1 MQITFIEFN
10 VVRNARMADAAR
22 FDIVDDEGES
32 YWLWMSKIDIK
43 RNIKIYPE
51 CKAELEKGLSRYA

>member
-1 MQITFIEFN
+1 MQIKFSEFN
-10 VVRNARMADAAR
+10 VVRDARGADAAR

-43 RNIKIYPE
+43 RNIKAFPE
-51 CKAELEKGLSRYA
+51 CKAELQKGLKRYA